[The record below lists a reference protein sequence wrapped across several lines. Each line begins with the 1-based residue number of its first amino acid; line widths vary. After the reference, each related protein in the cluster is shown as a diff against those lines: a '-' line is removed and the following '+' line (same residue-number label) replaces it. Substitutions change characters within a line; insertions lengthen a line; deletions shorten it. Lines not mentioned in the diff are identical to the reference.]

1 LKITAPVYWIS
12 RERTGV
18 RMVVVVSMKKQMKGM
33 HHDEQ
38 DKPLLNFSAMI
49 LQLILYN
56 ILRMN
61 IHVM

>member
-1 LKITAPVYWIS
+1 M
-12 RERTGV
+12 EV
-18 RMVVVVSMKKQMKGM
+18 RMVVVVPMKKQMKGM

-38 DKPLLNFSAMI
+38 DKPLLNFSVMI

-56 ILRMN
+56 TLRMN